1 MWKVLGDSPR
11 GRISQRNLPLLATG
25 LLVAIFVCIF
35 SALTTFAAD
44 IIRTTDGFAYNGHDY
59 NTVVTISA
67 GDPRNLTTDQ
77 PVTAYEY
84 KDDAAGTAEYIYF
97 PSGTDPQN
105 ATSGAYISYKFT
117 PPDTYAQ
124 LGSPQSIPI
133 STTGVTPSPQNASN
147 SCTVGNG
154 TGWIICPVGNTI
166 ASWVDG
172 LYGVVMAFMDVKP
185 MLTGGP
191 LYDVWNAIR
200 SLANLV
206 FVAVFL
212 VVIFSQ
218 VTSLG
223 ISTYGIRKALPRLV
237 IAAILVNVSY
247 LICALAIDLSN
258 FLGHSVYSFIY
269 GYAQSLNNFG
279 ATQISWA
286 DITTAL
292 FGASVG
298 GSLLIGGI
306 WFSVATGGSLAAAI
320 FTLFGM
326 LISLA
331 LSLIVAMLILV
342 SRQAL
347 LVIFTLISPFAFVA
361 LVLPSTEKWFSKW
374 REAGMTL
381 LIMFPLFS
389 LVFAGSLLAGGA
401 IILSAGG
408 NLFIVLL
415 GKAVQVIPLAITPL
429 IVKFSTGILGTVA
442 RLTNDRRKGLV
453 DRARNWTGTQA
464 EHHRKKSVANRD
476 GRRYN
481 PFRWTAQQFD
491 NVERRQKREQEGF
504 EAASAARAQSTRKYR
519 NADNYTRRMTQ
530 NKQLSDAQ
538 LDRSWQQ
545 HLRSTSGADDL
556 STFIDLQ
563 NTTNEAAAD
572 KAHIDNIYN
581 DLRKGKATQETQRRY
596 GQATA
601 TEMARRAYSAAEK
614 QNATAVHKYQGD
626 QEVIKEINSQLLSN
640 GAYTDAMGVVHYRQV
655 YGQKLQ
661 DYATGIGNVK
671 RMLATEVEKDRK
683 IQAQE
688 SGAAAELMK
697 HFNLA
702 ASDFEALA
710 TDANRTIS
718 RTDSNNN
725 TIDFS
730 FSDIDARVAAIEWIA
745 KNGAYSQKRKLALTS
760 SDPNT
765 NAELSGYIQRELASN
780 GFGSMAPWANDKTN
794 DDLSQGRITG
804 MDKIYFH
811 DFREIQEG
819 RLQGEKLMSANAT
832 ALEELFETYNHRM
845 NTAGPEWQGYLNDQE
860 AMLTR
865 EMQNSGKTPA
875 QINQAVT
882 EFRRDIDE
890 RYTAKYYDLMTE
902 TRNILDDPQLSARLN
917 PQSKAEM
924 EKAVGT
930 FFSSGLGQQQHTY
943 RQAIEAAQAAARNGT
958 ITAAQQNM
966 LQRFYQIYK

>member
-44 IIRTTDGFAYNGHDY
+44 IIRTTDGFTYNGHDY

-84 KDDAAGTAEYIYF
+84 KDTAAGTAEYIYF

-105 ATSGAYISYKFT
+105 ATNGAYISYKFT

-519 NADNYTRRMTQ
+519 NAYNYARKQELDKDTTDNQLNAQWDDMRMNGTVG
-530 NKQLSDAQ
+530 K
-538 LDRSWQQ
+538 R
-545 HLRSTSGADDL
+545 GK
-556 STFIDLQ
+556 I
-563 NTTNEAAAD
+563 NTEAV
-572 KAHIDNIYN
+572 
-581 DLRKGKATQETQRRY
+581 QS
-596 GQATA
+596 
-601 TEMARRAYSAAEK
+601 EMANRAAQTSAKMQAERLERMHADIAAEGDTNPHIQSIITK
-614 QNATAVHKYQGD
+614 NAAQRTA
-626 QEVIKEINSQLLSN
+626 LLSN
-640 GAYTDAMGVVHYRQV
+640 AANIKLNSEEIAFEGMAKRLAEAVQKSNVSDRLSSSEELRLSIGRIKGDVGAHLVHASAIAEERKQFGEAVNARQE
-655 YGQKLQ
+655 
-661 DYATGIGNVK
+661 I
-671 RMLATEVEKDRK
+671 
-683 IQAQE
+683 
-688 SGAAAELMK
+688 MK
-697 HFNLA
+697 HFKVSSQEIAQLSMGNNVQKTR
-702 ASDFEALA
+702 DGHTVTFH
-710 TDANRTIS
+710 ANDEYTRE
-718 RTDSNNN
+718 
-725 TIDFS
+725 
-730 FSDIDARVAAIEWIA
+730 AAIDKIFQVGAYGDIMRVIESTGVGGINYEYRA
-745 KNGAYSQKRKLALTS
+745 TALDSLQKNGRMKA
-760 SDPNT
+760 
-765 NAELSGYIQRELASN
+765 
-780 GFGSMAPWANDKTN
+780 APFLNDKAFDIILNGLYTGP
-794 DDLSQGRITG
+794 QTTREQAVRRIMEGRITAADLAG
-804 MDKIYFH
+804 AH
-811 DFREIQEG
+811 
-819 RLQGEKLMSANAT
+819 ANAIK
-832 ALEELFETYNHRM
+832 EMFNS
-845 NTAGPEWQGYLNDQE
+845 NGPDADWAAARDTMFGGDVAKAAEY
-860 AMLTR
+860 A
-865 EMQNSGKTPA
+865 QN
-875 QINQAVT
+875 
-882 EFRRDIDE
+882 
-890 RYTAKYYDLMTE
+890 Y
-902 TRNILDDPQLSARLN
+902 RN
-917 PQSKAEM
+917 M
-924 EKAVGT
+924 
-930 FFSSGLGQQQHTY
+930 
-943 RQAIEAAQAAARNGT
+943 QAAAVDVLRDN
-958 ITAAQQNM
+958 QLRQNTSTESVNT
-966 LQRFYQIYK
+966 LKGFLGIHAVSLDGYDWDALESRLGLR